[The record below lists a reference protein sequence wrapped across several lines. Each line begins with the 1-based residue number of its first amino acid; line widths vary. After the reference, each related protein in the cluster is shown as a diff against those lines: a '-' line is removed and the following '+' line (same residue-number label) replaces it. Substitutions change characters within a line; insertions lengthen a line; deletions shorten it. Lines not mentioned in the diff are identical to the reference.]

1 MQTVFPN
8 IILPLYGLN
17 YDGLTDEEFFT
28 LCAKNETSRIERDS
42 NRQIYIMAPT
52 GSLTGNTNLKIA
64 TQLAQWNQKENSGV
78 AFDSSAGFT
87 LPDDSVFS
95 PDASWMQNEKWNN
108 ISKEDKLKFAHVCPD
123 FVIELKSPSDNIK
136 YLTAK
141 MHKWIENGCSLAWLI
156 NPDNKT
162 AFIFRKDG
170 TVEKVTGF
178 NNVLSGEDVLQGF
191 KLKLSLLDS

>member
-108 ISKEDKLKFAHVCPD
+108 ISKEDKQKFAHVCPD

-170 TVEKVTGF
+170 TVEKITGF
-178 NNVLSGEDVLQGF
+178 NNVLSGENVLPGF
-191 KLKLSLLDS
+191 ELKLSLLDS